1 MFKFALKNM
10 AIKKAKIIL
19 IIISIVISACVGI
32 LAYNISEQVDSGF
45 KSTAAYYDMII
56 GPSGS
61 STQLAMNTMFFT
73 EKPLGTISYEYVENL
88 KKDPRVN
95 KVVPFTMGDSYNG
108 AKIVGTTPDFL
119 EGKEVK
125 KGVLYEEKFE
135 CVIGSAVAEKYGL
148 DIGSTLV
155 TSHGLAEGGHA
166 HEGNPLTVV
175 GILSKTKTAYDN
187 VIFTPCETVWAT
199 HDHGEEGEETHEDED
214 AHDEDTANEDENT
227 ESGHTEDEHHEDTDE
242 HGNTSED
249 TNHEEGEENHEDH
262 GEVCAIL
269 VKSKSFN
276 AYSQLSAEYGEN
288 SKLLVIN
295 PSEVLREVLENVD
308 MSTQIVYILC
318 LIILIMNIFIISVI
332 TLLNMYDSK
341 KEIALMRLIGIGMNK
356 INLVYIIQ
364 NSIIGFISTI
374 LAFVFSRI
382 CLMLMGGYVASM
394 GIVLDV
400 AKIYPLEIAIMAVVF
415 VISVLPTVICTLN
428 MSKKDGINE

>member
-1 MFKFALKNM
+1 MFKFAFKNM
-10 AIKKAKIIL
+10 AIKKAKIVL
-19 IIISIVISACVGI
+19 IVISIVISACVGI

-45 KSTAAYYDMII
+45 KTTAAYYDMII

-73 EKPLGTISYEYVENL
+73 DKPLGTISYEYVEKL
-88 KKDPRVN
+88 QKDTRVN

-108 AKIVGTTPDFL
+108 AKIVGTTADFL
-119 EGKEVK
+119 EGKEIDE
-125 KGVLYEEKFE
+125 GEMYTEKFQ

-148 DIGSTLV
+148 SLGSTLV
-155 TSHGLAEGGHA
+155 TSHGLTEGGHA

-175 GILSKTKTAYDN
+175 GILASTKTAYDN

-199 HDHGEEGEETHEDED
+199 HDHGEEESEETE
-214 AHDEDTANEDENT
+214 
-227 ESGHTEDEHHEDTDE
+227 HTEAHEEEETQEHTH
-242 HGNTSED
+242 TSED
-249 TNHEEGEENHEDH
+249 SHSHQESADTQGEH

-276 AYSQLSAEYGEN
+276 AYSQISAEYGEN

-318 LIILIMNIFIISVI
+318 IIILIMNIFIISVI

-356 INLVYIIQ
+356 INFVYIIQ
-364 NSIIGFISTI
+364 NGIIGFISTI
-374 LAFVFSRI
+374 LAFICSRL

-394 GIVLDV
+394 GIVLDT

-415 VISVLPTVICTLN
+415 VISVLPTVVCTVN

>member
-1 MFKFALKNM
+1 MFKFAFKNM
-10 AIKKAKIIL
+10 AIKKAKIVL
-19 IIISIVISACVGI
+19 IVISIVISACVGI

-45 KSTAAYYDMII
+45 KTTAAYYDMII

-73 EKPLGTISYEYVENL
+73 DKPLGTISYEYVEKL
-88 KKDPRVN
+88 QKDTRVN

-108 AKIVGTTPDFL
+108 AKIVGTTADFL
-119 EGKEVK
+119 EGKEIDE
-125 KGVLYEEKFE
+125 GEIYTEKFQ

-148 DIGSTLV
+148 TLGSALV
-155 TSHGLAEGGHA
+155 TSHGLTEGGHA

-175 GILSKTKTAYDN
+175 GILATTKTAYDN

-199 HDHGEEGEETHEDED
+199 HDHSEEESEEAEHTETHEEEEPQEH
-214 AHDEDTANEDENT
+214 AH
-227 ESGHTEDEHHEDTDE
+227 
-242 HGNTSED
+242 TSE
-249 TNHEEGEENHEDH
+249 NAHAHEESADTQGEH

-276 AYSQLSAEYGEN
+276 AYSQISAEYGEN

-308 MSTQIVYILC
+308 MSTQIVYALC
-318 LIILIMNIFIISVI
+318 IIILIMNIFIISVI

-356 INLVYIIQ
+356 INFVYIIQ
-364 NSIIGFISTI
+364 NGIIGFISTI
-374 LAFVFSRI
+374 LAFICSRL
-382 CLMLMGGYVASM
+382 CLMMMGGYVASM
-394 GIVLDV
+394 GIVLDT

-415 VISVLPTVICTLN
+415 VISVLPTVVCTLN

>member
-45 KSTAAYYDMII
+45 KTTAAYYDMIV

-73 EKPLGTISYEYVENL
+73 EKPLGTISYEYVEKL
-88 KKDPRVN
+88 QKDTRVN
-95 KVVPFTMGDSYNG
+95 RVVPFTMGDSYNG
-108 AKIVGTTPDFL
+108 AKIVGTTADFL

-125 KGVLYEEKFE
+125 KGVLYKEKFE

-148 DIGSTLV
+148 EIGSTLV

-166 HEGNPLTVV
+166 HEGNPLVVV

-199 HDHGEEGEETHEDED
+199 HDHGEGEEESPKEESAHEDEKVEDEHKEESDEHGHGTYDANHEEEEETHD
-214 AHDEDTANEDENT
+214 
-227 ESGHTEDEHHEDTDE
+227 
-242 HGNTSED
+242 
-249 TNHEEGEENHEDH
+249 DH

-276 AYSQLSAEYGEN
+276 AYSQLSSEYGEN

-382 CLMLMGGYVASM
+382 CIMLMGGYVASM

-415 VISVLPTVICTLN
+415 VISVLPTVVCTLN